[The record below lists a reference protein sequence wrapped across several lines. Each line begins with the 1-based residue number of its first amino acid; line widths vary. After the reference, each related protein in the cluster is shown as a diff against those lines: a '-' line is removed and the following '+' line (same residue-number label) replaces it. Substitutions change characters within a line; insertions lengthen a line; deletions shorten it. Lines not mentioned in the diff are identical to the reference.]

1 MTQTFATL
9 IHMGPKLNVDELE
22 AVRKQLTILMGKE
35 FALQACEDKSIINP
49 MVAEK
54 IDFQKPEDGA
64 VVYRMKQIA
73 KERNIAYTPSYE
85 M

>member
-54 IDFQKPEDGA
+54 IDF
-64 VVYRMKQIA
+64 
-73 KERNIAYTPSYE
+73 
-85 M
+85 